1 MSLSM
6 PFGAG
11 ESGLSYALG
20 RYIIAA
26 VAVVVVALTVG
37 LVVMKLSYRKKI
49 ERERQQAIAERAAM
63 AAGAQDVDIS
73 WNDSELPR
81 TKGKVK
87 GSKIVAVSDGLEVS
101 SSQGDQTET
110 IQRRMGIMVSQMQ
123 EHLLQLHAENIAL
136 SQQHMVEPF
145 AIEDGIMSSEDASK
159 LLETIKQL
167 KLHNY
172 EIQEGQVSR
181 SAQSR
186 RKKKRSKRRGA
197 AL

>member
-81 TKGKVK
+81 V
-87 GSKIVAVSDGLEVS
+87 IIACLFAV
-101 SSQGDQTET
+101 
-110 IQRRMGIMVSQMQ
+110 
-123 EHLLQLHAENIAL
+123 HIAFWCL
-136 SQQHMVEPF
+136 VLCATPTRHKWYGF
-145 AIEDGIMSSEDASK
+145 G
-159 LLETIKQL
+159 
-167 KLHNY
+167 N
-172 EIQEGQVSR
+172 
-181 SAQSR
+181 
-186 RKKKRSKRRGA
+186 
-197 AL
+197 